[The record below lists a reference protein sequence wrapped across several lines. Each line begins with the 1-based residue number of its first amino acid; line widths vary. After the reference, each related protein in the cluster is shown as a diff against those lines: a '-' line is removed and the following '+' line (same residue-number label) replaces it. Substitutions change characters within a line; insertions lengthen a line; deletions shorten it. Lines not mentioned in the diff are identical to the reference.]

1 MILPLDW
8 RVGAADTGCLSA
20 RSLHLQRGGR
30 AVLYDVDLTARPG
43 RVLVLVGPN
52 GAGKSSLL
60 ELLAGLR
67 KPTRGLV
74 TLDGRSLARWHAP
87 ELARRRAMLS
97 QHVQLGFGFRA
108 WEVVALARGTATPA
122 ARAAAGW
129 IEQALQAAQV
139 LHLRDRRYT
148 ELSGG
153 EQRRVQFARV
163 LAQLS
168 DTRAETPPWLML
180 DEPEA
185 GLDIAHQHTVLREA
199 SARARHGWGVIVV
212 LHDLNLAARYADDIA
227 LLANGRLL
235 RHGPPDAVLEGKA
248 LSAAYG
254 CPLRHVA
261 TADARAPRV
270 IVAG

>member
-1 MILPLDW
+1 MIRPLDW
-8 RVGAADTGCLSA
+8 RVGAVDSGCLFA
-20 RSLHLQRGGR
+20 RNLHLQRGGR
-30 AVLYDVDLTARPG
+30 PVLHDVDLTARPG
-43 RVLVLVGPN
+43 RMLVLVGPN

-60 ELLAGLR
+60 ELLAGLQA
-67 KPTRGLV
+67 PTRGSV
-74 TLDGRSLARWHAP
+74 TLDGRSLARWRAP

-108 WEVVALARGTATPA
+108 WEVVGLARSTAAPTAQAP
-122 ARAAAGW
+122 AGW
-129 IEQALQAAQV
+129 IELALQAAQA

-168 DTRAETPPWLML
+168 DASAEAPPWLLL
-180 DEPEA
+180 DEPDA
-185 GLDIAHQHTVLREA
+185 GLDIAHQHAVLHEA

-235 RHGPPDAVLEGKA
+235 RHGPPDAVLESKA

-261 TADARAPRV
+261 TSDAHATRV